1 MNKIKTILTKITLSV
16 LTILL
21 LTIGSFNVKSYKKEI
36 YAAELNT
43 TTNLLGIIGTY
54 YLQNLGMQLSSAA
67 SIGNQFLNYITNVLG
82 LATSSVLAYFQ
93 VKKESG
99 KTQIDISNAGVSLLN
114 NFKNW
119 IIENG
124 TTNIY
129 TYGNALDNFNQLN
142 WQRHINDSSLNYQ
155 IQYNLSNIQMEKVN
169 RLANVGQ
176 VDYVGYSSPYINNE
190 NYPNLYN
197 YCVNLFNHEH
207 FVSWSQINGTNNTLL
222 TYKFNSNNYVSYSIK
237 EKTIYYT
244 KKINNGVQ
252 SYYVANNITGIT
264 ILQHYINNSIA
275 YAKFTETEYN
285 SDYRN
290 GAFLYNNKIYFGSVI
305 KILDSNNNDI
315 FHIELIECTKLIDL
329 NDLNTENNT
338 INYEN
343 INNNNIV
350 SDNLDNSEQ
359 IYRLTIQNT
368 ENIENI
374 EELLAYIE
382 QSISNLQS
390 IISSNVVSI
399 ESGATDED
407 IENSNWFRTIVAA
420 LGNFFSTPIAWIG
433 DLFDSLKSHMTSGW
447 NSLVNGIKDIFDVD
461 VDDSIATELTETI
474 EDSET
479 AEGYLTDVFE
489 NTIEDIDLTP
499 VTTFG
504 TKFSNSTNW
513 VKEQY
518 ENLTNNSP
526 YGTLVTYSLSIGF
539 ILLLIGRGIF

>member
-43 TTNLLGIIGTY
+43 TTNLLGVIGTY

-93 VKKESG
+93 VKQQSG
-99 KTQIDISNAGVSLLN
+99 KTQIDVSNAGVSLLN
-114 NFKNW
+114 SFKNW
-119 IIENG
+119 IVENG
-124 TTNIY
+124 TTNIF
-129 TYGNALDNFNQLN
+129 TYGNALDNFNLN
-142 WQRHINDSSLNYQ
+142 NWSNAPTYNKFDYQ
-155 IQYNLSNIQMEKVN
+155 VQYNLSNVQMERVN
-169 RLANVGQ
+169 RLAYVSQ
-176 VDYVGYSSPYINNE
+176 VDYIGYSSPYINNQ

-197 YCVNLFNHEH
+197 YCVNLFNHNH
-207 FVSWSQINGTNNTLL
+207 FAKWSTINGTNYYLL
-222 TYKFNSNNYVSYSIK
+222 SYKFNDNNYL
-237 EKTIYYT
+237 YYT
-244 KKINNGVQ
+244 VKQKSIYTSYKMLNGVQ
-252 SYYVANNITGIT
+252 SYNISNNITT
-264 ILQHYINNSIA
+264 AYLETHYMNNNMILKPSN
-275 YAKFTETEYN
+275 ETEYN
-285 SDYRN
+285 SNFRN
-290 GAFLYNNKIYFGSVI
+290 GVFLYNNKIYFGSVA
-305 KILDSNNNDI
+305 KTLDANNNDV
-315 FHIELIECTKLIDL
+315 FHIELIDATKVFDL
-329 NDLNTENNT
+329 NELNTENNT

-350 SDNLDNSEQ
+350 SDNLNNSEQ

-390 IISSNVVSI
+390 IITSNVVSI
-399 ESGATDED
+399 ESGATDEE
-407 IENSNWFRTIVAA
+407 IEDSNWFRTIVSA
-420 LGNFFSTPIAWIG
+420 LSNFFSTPIAWIG

-461 VDDSIATELTETI
+461 VDDSITTELTETI

-513 VKEQY
+513 VKDQY